1 MMPTRPIRAAL
12 LAAFVGIAAVALL
25 VPVDA
30 ASVTTFTTSDRVE
43 VLATGELATV
53 DHVLGDRVVVFTDAS
68 GAQLRAYPSAAI
80 EPYVPP
86 EPPPTTTPTTPPPPT
101 TTTTTTPPGSAAGWN
116 GFGIGSW
123 PPASWR
129 PYADSSP
136 FNQQLFSDATP
147 HPASVTM
154 ISRILSWG
162 SPGNLFAGGAGT
174 SSDYGH
180 PTYWA
185 QPGDPVYTLKATGYS
200 PDVNGL
206 KIAIPSAAK
215 AAGGGDQ
222 HMTVVEPDGWEYDF
236 WEVASKPAGGG
247 TMTFELGGRT
257 RVDGDGRGS
266 NATAARFGNLAGV
279 IRAQELIAGHID
291 HALFIVL
298 KCTSSATTFGY
309 GTKTDGSSKSA
320 FVYPALAGGA
330 RCSSADNADAPPMGA
345 RFQLNMTDAQINALA
360 VPTWKKTILKALA
373 HYGGYVGDTGGPGF
387 GLQFESGSTYTSF
400 GAVDPLVTYAK
411 GVGLST
417 YNGMYVFNLA
427 AGVDWAKYLRILP
440 PPTQ

>member
-1 MMPTRPIRAAL
+1 MTPKS
-12 LAAFVGIAAVALL
+12 LAAIGAAAVVVALGGGVAL
-25 VPVDA
+25 TADG
-30 ASVTTFTTSDRVE
+30 STTSFAVSQRVA
-43 VLATGELATV
+43 VAATQELGTV
-53 DHVLGDRVVVFTDAS
+53 AVVADADHVVVALDGTRGPVLSFRPGDLEAVVA
-68 GAQLRAYPSAAI
+68 
-80 EPYVPP
+80 
-86 EPPPTTTPTTPPPPT
+86 TTPTTPT
-101 TTTTTTPPGSAAGWN
+101 TTTITPPVTTTTPAGSASGYN
-116 GFGIGSW
+116 GFGVNAW
-123 PPASWR
+123 PTADWR
-129 PYADSSP
+129 PYSPASP
-136 FNQQLFSDATP
+136 FNLTVSSTTAA
-147 HPASVTM
+147 HARSAAMV
-154 ISRILSWG
+154 SKVLSWG
-162 SPGNLFAGGAGT
+162 QPGNLFAGGAGT

-257 RVDGDGRGS
+257 RVDGDGLGS

-279 IRAQELIAGHID
+279 IRAQELISGHID

-309 GTKTDGSSKSA
+309 GTKTDSSSKSA

-330 RCSSADNADAPPMGA
+330 RCSSTDNADAPPMGA
-345 RFQLNMTDAQINALA
+345 RFQLNMTDTQINALA

-400 GAVDPLVTYAK
+400 GIGDPLVAYGK
-411 GVGLST
+411 GLGLST
-417 YNGMYVFNLA
+417 YNGMYVFPLA
-427 AGVDWAKYLRILP
+427 AGVDWAKYLRVLP
-440 PPTQ
+440 PPTS